1 MPWISVHQEVDGTK
15 LRRLY
20 RAIGCSKFEA
30 LGILN
35 FLWFWGMKNADET
48 GLVKDADLEVL
59 SRYLYGCG
67 EDCQLDMGKVV
78 QALVDTGWI
87 DVVADGFYIHD
98 WDTWQEQ
105 WYADITGP
113 DWYLDEVGSSYEE
126 EDVLECFCAE
136 LRKLCPSF
144 QPAANSNV
152 WLGNERRVILE
163 NELFYIC
170 VEDNEW
176 SLAVELVQK
185 DGYSDCESAWM
196 AGLQKRRYRGYLD
209 SMKKALLARLPS
221 IGIRTGAWTSGTI
234 TREEAGVC

>member
-1 MPWISVHQEVDGTK
+1 MTGGLKKNLNGNGPKKPMPFAGATEEV
-15 LRRLY
+15 
-20 RAIGCSKFEA
+20 S
-30 LGILN
+30 
-35 FLWFWGMKNADET
+35 
-48 GLVKDADLEVL
+48 
-59 SRYLYGCG
+59 
-67 EDCQLDMGKVV
+67 DMGRGNVCV
-78 QALVDTGWI
+78 TGPYE
-87 DVVADGFYIHD
+87 GLFYID
-98 WDTWQEQ
+98 NDDLRVYRRNDP
-105 WYADITGP
+105 YAKEEETSLQRDLSCEDLSG
-113 DWYLDEVGSSYEE
+113 DEWLLDEIGSSYEE

-196 AGLQKRRYRGYLD
+196 AGLQKRRYREYLD

>member
-1 MPWISVHQEVDGTK
+1 MGRGNVCV
-15 LRRLY
+15 
-20 RAIGCSKFEA
+20 
-30 LGILN
+30 
-35 FLWFWGMKNADET
+35 T
-48 GLVKDADLEVL
+48 GPYEGL
-59 SRYLYGCG
+59 
-67 EDCQLDMGKVV
+67 
-78 QALVDTGWI
+78 
-87 DVVADGFYIHD
+87 FYID
-98 WDTWQEQ
+98 NDDLQVYRRNNP
-105 WYADITGP
+105 YAKEEETCLQRELGP
-113 DWYLDEVGSSYEE
+113 DDIMGDEWLLDEIGSSYEE

>member
-1 MPWISVHQEVDGTK
+1 MGRGNVCV
-15 LRRLY
+15 
-20 RAIGCSKFEA
+20 
-30 LGILN
+30 
-35 FLWFWGMKNADET
+35 T
-48 GLVKDADLEVL
+48 GSYEGL
-59 SRYLYGCG
+59 
-67 EDCQLDMGKVV
+67 
-78 QALVDTGWI
+78 
-87 DVVADGFYIHD
+87 FYIDNDDLRVYSRNAPHAKEEETSLQRD
-98 WDTWQEQ
+98 LSCEDFSSGEWL
-105 WYADITGP
+105 
-113 DWYLDEVGSSYEE
+113 LDEIGSSYEE
-126 EDVLECFCAE
+126 EDVLECFCTE

-234 TREEAGVC
+234 TREEAGVLSDMIDDLVRADCPQEKEAAYRQLEKLGVDRITADVIADERRKEAHL

>member
-1 MPWISVHQEVDGTK
+1 MGRGNVCV
-15 LRRLY
+15 
-20 RAIGCSKFEA
+20 
-30 LGILN
+30 
-35 FLWFWGMKNADET
+35 T
-48 GLVKDADLEVL
+48 GSYEGL
-59 SRYLYGCG
+59 
-67 EDCQLDMGKVV
+67 
-78 QALVDTGWI
+78 
-87 DVVADGFYIHD
+87 FYID
-98 WDTWQEQ
+98 NDDLRVYRKDGPGTDDCEDRLQRDLD
-105 WYADITGP
+105 YADITGP

-185 DGYSDCESAWM
+185 DGYSDCQSAWL
-196 AGLQKRRYRGYLD
+196 AGLQKRRYREYLD
-209 SMKKALLARLPS
+209 SMKKGPAGPPAQHWRSHRAVDSRNYHQRGGWRMLSDMIDDLVRADCPQEKEAAYRQLEKL
-221 IGIRTGAWTSGTI
+221 GVDRI
-234 TREEAGVC
+234 TADVIADERRKEAHL

>member
-1 MPWISVHQEVDGTK
+1 M
-15 LRRLY
+15 
-20 RAIGCSKFEA
+20 
-30 LGILN
+30 
-35 FLWFWGMKNADET
+35 
-48 GLVKDADLEVL
+48 
-59 SRYLYGCG
+59 
-67 EDCQLDMGKVV
+67 
-78 QALVDTGWI
+78 
-87 DVVADGFYIHD
+87 
-98 WDTWQEQ
+98 
-105 WYADITGP
+105 
-113 DWYLDEVGSSYEE
+113 
-126 EDVLECFCAE
+126 
-136 LRKLCPSF
+136 RKLCPSF

-185 DGYSDCESAWM
+185 DGYSDCQSAWL
-196 AGLQKRRYRGYLD
+196 AGLQKRRYREYLD

>member
-1 MPWISVHQEVDGTK
+1 MGRGNVCV
-15 LRRLY
+15 
-20 RAIGCSKFEA
+20 
-30 LGILN
+30 
-35 FLWFWGMKNADET
+35 T
-48 GLVKDADLEVL
+48 GSYEGL
-59 SRYLYGCG
+59 
-67 EDCQLDMGKVV
+67 
-78 QALVDTGWI
+78 
-87 DVVADGFYIHD
+87 FYID
-98 WDTWQEQ
+98 NDDLRVYRRNDP
-105 WYADITGP
+105 YAKEEETSLQRDLSCEDFSSGE
-113 DWYLDEVGSSYEE
+113 WLLDEVGSSYEE

-185 DGYSDCESAWM
+185 DGYSDCQSAWL
-196 AGLQKRRYRGYLD
+196 AGLQKRRYREYLD

>member
-1 MPWISVHQEVDGTK
+1 MGRGNVCTTGPYEGVFYIDNDDLLVY
-15 LRRLY
+15 RRNDPY
-20 RAIGCSKFEA
+20 AEEE
-30 LGILN
+30 
-35 FLWFWGMKNADET
+35 ET
-48 GLVKDADLEVL
+48 GLQRDLSCEDL
-59 SRYLYGCG
+59 SGDEWL
-67 EDCQLDMGKVV
+67 
-78 QALVDTGWI
+78 
-87 DVVADGFYIHD
+87 
-98 WDTWQEQ
+98 
-105 WYADITGP
+105 
-113 DWYLDEVGSSYEE
+113 LDEIGSSNEE

-176 SLAVELVQK
+176 SLAVELIQK
-185 DGYSDCESAWM
+185 DGYSDCQSAWL

-209 SMKKALLARLPS
+209 DMKKALLARLPS
-221 IGIRTGAWTSGTI
+221 IGVRTGPWTHGTI

>member
-1 MPWISVHQEVDGTK
+1 MGRGNVYVTGSYEGLFYIDNDDLRVWRKDGPDGKEPEIRMMADIS
-15 LRRLY
+15 L
-20 RAIGCSKFEA
+20 
-30 LGILN
+30 
-35 FLWFWGMKNADET
+35 DE
-48 GLVKDADLEVL
+48 L
-59 SRYLYGCG
+59 
-67 EDCQLDMGKVV
+67 
-78 QALVDTGWI
+78 
-87 DVVADGFYIHD
+87 VAD
-98 WDTWQEQ
+98 
-105 WYADITGP
+105 
-113 DWYLDEVGSSYEE
+113 DWYVDEIESSYKE
-126 EDVLECFCAE
+126 EDVLRCFCAE

-185 DGYSDCESAWM
+185 DGYSDCQSAWL

-209 SMKKALLARLPS
+209 DMKKALLARLPS